1 MIKLFRINTG
11 KLQKIRRNTMKEKI
25 LKELIE
31 NKNRYISGQEL
42 SEKFGVSRTAIW
54 KYIKKLKDEGFV
66 IESVTNKGYILIDSP
81 DTLYPVEI
89 KRNLKTEFI
98 GKEIIYLDSVDST
111 NNYGKNLASKG
122 FDDGTVIVAEEQT
135 KGRGRLGR
143 EWISQK
149 GKGIWMTLMLK
160 PDIKPDKAS
169 QVTLIAALSVL
180 KGIKNVADV
189 DIMIKWPNDL
199 VINGKKICGI
209 LTELGAEIDIIN
221 FLCVG
226 IGINVNG
233 EEDDFNK
240 IGLNTATSLKA
251 TIGET
256 IDRKRLIV
264 EILESFEKLY
274 KIFLHNVSID
284 FMLDEYKKHL
294 VNLGKE
300 VRVIVKNGE
309 IKGIAEDVNDKGYL
323 MVRLN
328 DGNLMEVSSGE
339 VSVRGI
345 YEYV

>member
-1 MIKLFRINTG
+1 
-11 KLQKIRRNTMKEKI
+11 MKEKI

-31 NKNRYISGQEL
+31 NRNRYISGQEL
-42 SEKFGVSRTAIW
+42 SKKFGVSRTAIW
-54 KYIKKLKDEGFV
+54 KYIKKLKEEGFV
-66 IESVTNKGYILIDSP
+66 IESVTNKGYILISSP
-81 DTLYPVEI
+81 DALYPVEI

-111 NNYGKNLASKG
+111 NNYGKELASRG
-122 FDDGTVIVAEEQT
+122 FNDGILIVAEEQT

-199 VINGKKICGI
+199 VINGKKVCGI

-221 FLCVG
+221 YLCVG
-226 IGINVNG
+226 IGINVNS

-240 IGLNTATSLKA
+240 IGLNTATSLKV
-251 TIGET
+251 TVGKT

-264 EILESFEKLY
+264 EILESFENLY
-274 KIFLHNVSID
+274 KQFLQKGSID
-284 FMLDEYKKHL
+284 YMLEEYKKHL

-300 VRVIVKNGE
+300 VKIILKNDE
-309 IKGIAEDVNDKGYL
+309 VKGIAEDVNGKGHL
-323 MVRLN
+323 MVRLDN
-328 DGNLMEVSSGE
+328 GHLMEVSSGE
-339 VSVRGI
+339 VSVRGV